1 MFLLQVIISQILL
14 VTLLSV
20 WNFQTVT
27 VTVTA
32 HAQSLLSDSEW
43 LEENKDVFG
52 KQELTLQNIP
62 LRPSDLSST
71 PTVLPESF
79 LIPLETG
86 GQNFSTVPQ
95 KPAVPLI
102 EQKDQSENPSGSFLS
117 RLFPWFSSTEQS
129 TSTNLDT
136 ASEMHNAETRVE
148 WADSEFAGIKMLIT
162 EIERLLISDPVAA
175 REMYE
180 EIEDQL
186 EIDERTRLKVQLLYY
201 LKKWS
206 SVEQL
211 AEVFLSERPES
222 KMASLM
228 FYFLNKSLMAQHKP
242 LSQNL
247 IFRKRAVETLE
258 AKFRSDFLFIL
269 SNEAFLEGDLLTAI
283 QYRIEG
289 MSKAKTAN
297 VASMEKLNGLLNQVQ
312 SPEILRILS
321 ENNKN
326 VKWLQKKI
334 FIMEL
339 ELLAKLKRYRDAL
352 GILEQRMSAAR
363 VIGDQE
369 ELEVLKQ
376 IQIRYTNALNVNPRR
391 IGVIL
396 PLSSSSVKVSRLAQQ
411 TMNGLWLALHA
422 NGIPAVPEN
431 MGDDEA
437 SQENE
442 IIGKSEDKDNAQA
455 ESDSRKFE
463 DSWELVVRDS
473 QLNPEITKSLVREL
487 VETER
492 VIAIIG
498 PLARKTSEAAAEEA
512 ERLRVPL
519 ISLSL
524 TESIPELGEF
534 IFRNNQSWKQEIQEL
549 LEYATSELQACRF
562 LILYAKTREG
572 RQKMRLFWDAAVLKG
587 CKVVAVEGFKDEGQK
602 SLVNEFDT
610 FTGKIRR
617 LGTEDKIILKELKEK
632 EVPIHNFD
640 AVFVAVG
647 SGGVKNL
654 SLIFPYSEVYKM
666 RKTTFLGDSGW
677 NDSALPYAPGLRG
690 VKNPVFVDSFFLQS
704 KTPAMQQLLR
714 LHERILYRHQ
724 NYIGPTAYTAFA
736 YDTLI
741 ILMRLLED
749 ERNQSHR
756 DLRDAL
762 INMQMFPGVT
772 GNLRFDE
779 KGKVEREMQLLT
791 LRRGKIQPLN

>member
-86 GQNFSTVPQ
+86 GQYFSTVPQ
-95 KPAVPLI
+95 KPALPLI

-201 LKKWS
+201 LEKWS
-206 SVEQL
+206 SAEQL

-283 QYRIEG
+283 QYRLEG
-289 MSKAKTAN
+289 MNKAKTAN

-376 IQIRYTNALNVNPRR
+376 IQIRYSNALNVNPRR

-422 NGIPAVPEN
+422 NEIPAVPEN

-442 IIGKSEDKDNAQA
+442 ITGKSEDKDNAQA

-690 VKNPVFVDSFFLQS
+690 VKNPVFVDSFFQQS

-741 ILMRLLED
+741 ILMQLLED

>member
-1 MFLLQVIISQILL
+1 MFLLQVIIFPILL

-20 WNFQTVT
+20 WNFQT

-86 GQNFSTVPQ
+86 GQYFSTVPQ
-95 KPAVPLI
+95 KPALPLI

-206 SVEQL
+206 SAEQL

-283 QYRIEG
+283 QYRLEG
-289 MSKAKTAN
+289 MNKAKTAN
-297 VASMEKLNGLLNQVQ
+297 VVSMEKLNGLLNKVQ

-422 NGIPAVPEN
+422 NEIPAVPEN

-442 IIGKSEDKDNAQA
+442 ITGKSEDKDNAQA

-690 VKNPVFVDSFFLQS
+690 VKNPLFVDSFFLQS
-704 KTPAMQQLLR
+704 KTPAIQQLLR

-741 ILMRLLED
+741 ILMQLLED

-762 INMQMFPGVT
+762 LNMQMFPGVT

>member
-1 MFLLQVIISQILL
+1 VFLLQVIISPILL

-20 WNFQTVT
+20 WNFQT

-86 GQNFSTVPQ
+86 GQYFSTVPQ
-95 KPAVPLI
+95 KPALPLI

-206 SVEQL
+206 SAEQL

-283 QYRIEG
+283 QYRLEG
-289 MSKAKTAN
+289 MNKAKTAN

-422 NGIPAVPEN
+422 NEIPAVPEN

-442 IIGKSEDKDNAQA
+442 ITGKSEDKDNAQA

-473 QLNPEITKSLVREL
+473 QLNQEITKSLVREL

-690 VKNPVFVDSFFLQS
+690 VKNPVFVDSFFQQS

-741 ILMRLLED
+741 ILMQLLED

-762 INMQMFPGVT
+762 LNMQMFPGVT

>member
-1 MFLLQVIISQILL
+1 VFLLQVIIFPILL

-20 WNFQTVT
+20 WNFQT

-86 GQNFSTVPQ
+86 GQYFSTVPQ
-95 KPAVPLI
+95 KPALPLI

-283 QYRIEG
+283 QYRLEG
-289 MSKAKTAN
+289 MNKAKTAN
-297 VASMEKLNGLLNQVQ
+297 VASMEKLNGLLNKVQ

-422 NGIPAVPEN
+422 NEIPAVPEN

-442 IIGKSEDKDNAQA
+442 ITGKSEDKDNAQA

>member
-1 MFLLQVIISQILL
+1 MFLLQVIISPILL
-14 VTLLSV
+14 VTLLCV
-20 WNFQTVT
+20 WNFQT

-86 GQNFSTVPQ
+86 GQYFSTVPQ
-95 KPAVPLI
+95 KPALPLI

-258 AKFRSDFLFIL
+258 AKFRIDFLFIL

-283 QYRIEG
+283 QYRLEG
-289 MSKAKTAN
+289 MNKAKTAN
-297 VASMEKLNGLLNQVQ
+297 VASMEKLNGLLNKVQ

-422 NGIPAVPEN
+422 NEIPAVPEN

-442 IIGKSEDKDNAQA
+442 ITGKSEDKDNAQA

-762 INMQMFPGVT
+762 LNMQMFPGVT

>member
-1 MFLLQVIISQILL
+1 MFLLQVIISPILL

-20 WNFQTVT
+20 WNFQT

-86 GQNFSTVPQ
+86 GQYFSTVPQ
-95 KPAVPLI
+95 KPALPLI

-206 SVEQL
+206 SAEQL

-283 QYRIEG
+283 QYRLEG
-289 MSKAKTAN
+289 MNKAKTAN

-422 NGIPAVPEN
+422 NEIPAVPEN

-442 IIGKSEDKDNAQA
+442 ITGKSEDKDNAQA

-741 ILMRLLED
+741 ILMQLLED

-762 INMQMFPGVT
+762 LNMQMFPGVT

>member
-1 MFLLQVIISQILL
+1 MFLLQVIISPILL

-20 WNFQTVT
+20 WNFQT

-86 GQNFSTVPQ
+86 GQYFSTVPQ
-95 KPAVPLI
+95 KPALPLI

-206 SVEQL
+206 SAEQL

-283 QYRIEG
+283 QYRLEG
-289 MSKAKTAN
+289 MNKAKTAN

-422 NGIPAVPEN
+422 NEIPAVPEN

-442 IIGKSEDKDNAQA
+442 ITGKSEDKDNAQA

-704 KTPAMQQLLR
+704 KTPAIQQLLR

-741 ILMRLLED
+741 ILMQLLED

-762 INMQMFPGVT
+762 LNMQMFPGVT

>member
-1 MFLLQVIISQILL
+1 MFLLQVIISPILL

-20 WNFQTVT
+20 WNFQT

-86 GQNFSTVPQ
+86 GQYFSTVPQ
-95 KPAVPLI
+95 KPALPLI

-201 LKKWS
+201 LEKWS
-206 SVEQL
+206 SAEQL

-283 QYRIEG
+283 QYRLEG
-289 MSKAKTAN
+289 MNKAKTAN

-422 NGIPAVPEN
+422 NEIPAVPEN

-442 IIGKSEDKDNAQA
+442 ITGKSEDKDNAQA

-632 EVPIHNFD
+632 EVPILNFD

-690 VKNPVFVDSFFLQS
+690 VKNPVFVDSFFQQS

-741 ILMRLLED
+741 ILMQLLED

-762 INMQMFPGVT
+762 LNMQMFPGVT

>member
-1 MFLLQVIISQILL
+1 MFLLQVIISPILL

-20 WNFQTVT
+20 WNFQT

-86 GQNFSTVPQ
+86 GQYFSTVPQ
-95 KPAVPLI
+95 KPALPLI

-206 SVEQL
+206 SAEQL

-283 QYRIEG
+283 QYRLEG
-289 MSKAKTAN
+289 MNKAKTAN
-297 VASMEKLNGLLNQVQ
+297 VASMEKLNGLLNKVQ

-422 NGIPAVPEN
+422 NEIPAVPEN

-442 IIGKSEDKDNAQA
+442 ITGKSEDKDNAQA

-690 VKNPVFVDSFFLQS
+690 VKNPLFVDSFFLQS

>member
-1 MFLLQVIISQILL
+1 MFLLQVIISPILL

-20 WNFQTVT
+20 WNFQT

-201 LKKWS
+201 LEKWS
-206 SVEQL
+206 SAEQL

-283 QYRIEG
+283 QYRLEG
-289 MSKAKTAN
+289 MNKAKTAN

-422 NGIPAVPEN
+422 NEIPAVPEN

-442 IIGKSEDKDNAQA
+442 ITGKSEDKDNAQA

-524 TESIPELGEF
+524 TENIPELGEF

-632 EVPIHNFD
+632 EVPILNFD

-690 VKNPVFVDSFFLQS
+690 VKNPVFVDSFFQQS

-741 ILMRLLED
+741 ILMQLLED

-762 INMQMFPGVT
+762 LNMQMFPGVT

>member
-1 MFLLQVIISQILL
+1 MFLLQVIIFPILL

-20 WNFQTVT
+20 WNFQT

-86 GQNFSTVPQ
+86 GQYFSTVPQ
-95 KPAVPLI
+95 KPAMPLI

-206 SVEQL
+206 SAEQL

-283 QYRIEG
+283 QYRLEG
-289 MSKAKTAN
+289 MNKAKTAN
-297 VASMEKLNGLLNQVQ
+297 VVSMEKLNGLLNQVQ

-422 NGIPAVPEN
+422 NEIPAVPEN

-442 IIGKSEDKDNAQA
+442 ITGKSEDKDNAQA

-690 VKNPVFVDSFFLQS
+690 VKNPVFVDSFFQQS

-741 ILMRLLED
+741 ILMQLLED

-762 INMQMFPGVT
+762 LNMQMFPGVT

>member
-1 MFLLQVIISQILL
+1 MFLLQVIIFPILL

-27 VTVTA
+27 VTA
-32 HAQSLLSDSEW
+32 YAQSLLSDSEW

-86 GQNFSTVPQ
+86 GQYFSTVPQ
-95 KPAVPLI
+95 KPALPLI

-206 SVEQL
+206 SAEQL

-283 QYRIEG
+283 QYRLEG
-289 MSKAKTAN
+289 MNKAKTAN
-297 VASMEKLNGLLNQVQ
+297 VVSMEKLNGLLNQVQ

-422 NGIPAVPEN
+422 NEIPAVPEN
-431 MGDDEA
+431 MGDEEA

-442 IIGKSEDKDNAQA
+442 ITGKSEDKDNAQA

-473 QLNPEITKSLVREL
+473 QLNQEITKRLVREL

-690 VKNPVFVDSFFLQS
+690 VKNPLFVDSFFLQS

-741 ILMRLLED
+741 ILMQLLED

>member
-1 MFLLQVIISQILL
+1 MFLLQVIIFPILL

-20 WNFQTVT
+20 WNFQT

-86 GQNFSTVPQ
+86 GQYFSTVPQ
-95 KPAVPLI
+95 KPALPLI

-283 QYRIEG
+283 QYRLEG
-289 MSKAKTAN
+289 MNKAKTAN
-297 VASMEKLNGLLNQVQ
+297 VASMEKLNRLLNQVQ

-422 NGIPAVPEN
+422 NEIPAVPEN

-442 IIGKSEDKDNAQA
+442 ITGKSEDKDNAQA

-473 QLNPEITKSLVREL
+473 QLNPEITKSLVRGL

-690 VKNPVFVDSFFLQS
+690 VKNPLFVDSFFLQS

-741 ILMRLLED
+741 ILMQLLED

-762 INMQMFPGVT
+762 LNMQMFPGVT

>member
-1 MFLLQVIISQILL
+1 MFLLQVIIFPILL

-20 WNFQTVT
+20 WNFQT

-86 GQNFSTVPQ
+86 GQYFSTVPQ
-95 KPAVPLI
+95 KPALPLI

-206 SVEQL
+206 SAEQL

-283 QYRIEG
+283 QYRLEG
-289 MSKAKTAN
+289 MNKAKTAN

-422 NGIPAVPEN
+422 NEIPAVPEN

-442 IIGKSEDKDNAQA
+442 ITGKSEDKDNAQA

-762 INMQMFPGVT
+762 LNMQMFPGVT

>member
-1 MFLLQVIISQILL
+1 VFLLQVIIFPILL

-20 WNFQTVT
+20 WNFQT

-86 GQNFSTVPQ
+86 GQYFSTVPQ
-95 KPAVPLI
+95 KPALPLI

-206 SVEQL
+206 SAEQL

-283 QYRIEG
+283 QYRLEG
-289 MSKAKTAN
+289 MNKAKTAN

-326 VKWLQKKI
+326 VKWLQKI
-334 FIMEL
+334 FFIMEL

-422 NGIPAVPEN
+422 NEIPAVPEN

-442 IIGKSEDKDNAQA
+442 ITGKSEDKDNAQA

-762 INMQMFPGVT
+762 LNMQMFPGVT

>member
-1 MFLLQVIISQILL
+1 MFLLQVIISPILL

-20 WNFQTVT
+20 WNFQT

-86 GQNFSTVPQ
+86 GQYFSTVPQ
-95 KPAVPLI
+95 KPAMPLI

-206 SVEQL
+206 SAEQL

-283 QYRIEG
+283 QYRLEG
-289 MSKAKTAN
+289 MNKAKTAN
-297 VASMEKLNGLLNQVQ
+297 VVSMEKLNGLLNQVQ

-422 NGIPAVPEN
+422 NEIPAVPEN

-442 IIGKSEDKDNAQA
+442 ITGKSEDKDNAQA

-741 ILMRLLED
+741 ILMQLLED

-762 INMQMFPGVT
+762 LNMQMFPGVT

>member
-1 MFLLQVIISQILL
+1 MFLLQVIISPILL
-14 VTLLSV
+14 VTLLCV
-20 WNFQTVT
+20 WNFQT

-86 GQNFSTVPQ
+86 GQYFSTVPQ
-95 KPAVPLI
+95 KPALPLI

-283 QYRIEG
+283 QYRLEG
-289 MSKAKTAN
+289 MNKAKTAN

-422 NGIPAVPEN
+422 NEIPAVPEN

-442 IIGKSEDKDNAQA
+442 ITGKSEDKDNAQA

-690 VKNPVFVDSFFLQS
+690 VKNPLFVDSFFLQS
-704 KTPAMQQLLR
+704 KTPAIQQLLR

>member
-1 MFLLQVIISQILL
+1 MFLLQVIISPILL

-20 WNFQTVT
+20 WNFQT

-86 GQNFSTVPQ
+86 GQYFSTVPQ
-95 KPAVPLI
+95 KPALPLI

-148 WADSEFAGIKMLIT
+148 WADSEFAGIKMLKT

-269 SNEAFLEGDLLTAI
+269 SYEAFLEGDLLTAI
-283 QYRIEG
+283 QYRLEG
-289 MSKAKTAN
+289 MNKAKTAN

-369 ELEVLKQ
+369 EIEVLKQ
-376 IQIRYTNALNVNPRR
+376 IQIRYSNALNVNPRR

-422 NGIPAVPEN
+422 NEIPAVPEN
-431 MGDDEA
+431 MGDEEA

-442 IIGKSEDKDNAQA
+442 ITGKSENKDNAQA

-524 TESIPELGEF
+524 TENIPELGEF

-690 VKNPVFVDSFFLQS
+690 VKNPVFVDSFFQQS

>member
-1 MFLLQVIISQILL
+1 MFLLQVIIFPILL

-20 WNFQTVT
+20 WNFQT

-86 GQNFSTVPQ
+86 GQYFSTVPQ
-95 KPAVPLI
+95 KPALPLI

-180 EIEDQL
+180 ETEDQL

-283 QYRIEG
+283 QYRLEG
-289 MSKAKTAN
+289 MNKAKTAN
-297 VASMEKLNGLLNQVQ
+297 VASMEKLNGLLNKVQ

-422 NGIPAVPEN
+422 NEIPAVPEN

-442 IIGKSEDKDNAQA
+442 ITGKSEDKDNAQA

-473 QLNPEITKSLVREL
+473 QLNQEITKSLVREL

-610 FTGKIRR
+610 FTGKTRR

-677 NDSALPYAPGLRG
+677 NDAALPYAPGLRG

-741 ILMRLLED
+741 ILMQLLED

>member
-20 WNFQTVT
+20 WNFQT

-86 GQNFSTVPQ
+86 GQYFSTVPQ
-95 KPAVPLI
+95 KPALPLI

-201 LKKWS
+201 LEKWS
-206 SVEQL
+206 SAEQL

-283 QYRIEG
+283 QYRLEG
-289 MSKAKTAN
+289 MNKAKTAN

-422 NGIPAVPEN
+422 NEIPAVPEN

-442 IIGKSEDKDNAQA
+442 ITGKSEDKDNAQA

-741 ILMRLLED
+741 ILMQLLED

-762 INMQMFPGVT
+762 LNMQMFPGVT

>member
-1 MFLLQVIISQILL
+1 MFLLQVIIFPILL

-20 WNFQTVT
+20 WNFQT

-86 GQNFSTVPQ
+86 GQYFSTVPQ
-95 KPAVPLI
+95 KPALPLI

-136 ASEMHNAETRVE
+136 ASEMHNVETRVE

-206 SVEQL
+206 SAEQL

-283 QYRIEG
+283 QYRLEG
-289 MSKAKTAN
+289 MNKAKTAN

-422 NGIPAVPEN
+422 NEIPAVPEN

-442 IIGKSEDKDNAQA
+442 ITGKSEDKDNAQA

-704 KTPAMQQLLR
+704 KTPAIQQLLR

>member
-1 MFLLQVIISQILL
+1 MFLLQVIISPILL
-14 VTLLSV
+14 VTLLCV
-20 WNFQTVT
+20 WNFQT

-86 GQNFSTVPQ
+86 GQYFSTVPQ
-95 KPAVPLI
+95 KPALPLI

-206 SVEQL
+206 SAEQL

-258 AKFRSDFLFIL
+258 AKFRIDFLFIL

-283 QYRIEG
+283 QYRLEG
-289 MSKAKTAN
+289 MNKAKTAN
-297 VASMEKLNGLLNQVQ
+297 VASMEKLNGLLNKVQ

-422 NGIPAVPEN
+422 NEIPAVPEN

-442 IIGKSEDKDNAQA
+442 ITGKSEDKDNAQA

-762 INMQMFPGVT
+762 LNMQMFPGVT

>member
-1 MFLLQVIISQILL
+1 MFLLQVIISPILL

-27 VTVTA
+27 VTA

-43 LEENKDVFG
+43 FEENKDVFS
-52 KQELTLQNIP
+52 KQELTLQNIS
-62 LRPSDLSST
+62 LSPSDLSST

-86 GQNFSTVPQ
+86 RQYISTVPQ
-95 KPAVPLI
+95 KPAMPLI

-129 TSTNLDT
+129 KSTNLAA
-136 ASEMHNAETRVE
+136 ASEMDNAETRVE

-175 REMYE
+175 MGIYE

-206 SVEQL
+206 SAEQL

-228 FYFLNKSLMAQHKP
+228 FYFLNKSLMAQYKP

-258 AKFRSDFLFIL
+258 ATFRSDFLFIL

-283 QYRIEG
+283 QYRLEG
-289 MSKAKTAN
+289 MNKAKTAN
-297 VASMEKLNGLLNQVQ
+297 VASMEKLDGLLNQVQ
-312 SPEILRILS
+312 SPEIFRILS

-352 GILEQRMSAAR
+352 EILEKRMSAAR

-369 ELEVLKQ
+369 EIEVLKQ
-376 IQIRYTNALNVNPRR
+376 IQISYTNALNVNPRR

-422 NGIPAVPEN
+422 NGITAVPEK
-431 MGDDEA
+431 MGAEED

-442 IIGKSEDKDNAQA
+442 ITGKSEDKDNALA
-455 ESDSRKFE
+455 ESYSSKFE

-632 EVPIHNFD
+632 EVSIHNFD

-677 NDSALPYAPGLRG
+677 NDSALPYALGFRG
-690 VKNPVFVDSFFLQS
+690 VKNPVFVDSFFPQS

-749 ERNQSHR
+749 EQNQSHR

-762 INMQMFPGVT
+762 LNMEMFPGVT
-772 GNLRFDE
+772 GNLSFDE

>member
-1 MFLLQVIISQILL
+1 MFLLQVIIFPILL

-20 WNFQTVT
+20 WNFQT

-86 GQNFSTVPQ
+86 GQYFSTVPQ
-95 KPAVPLI
+95 KPALPLI

-283 QYRIEG
+283 QYRLEG
-289 MSKAKTAN
+289 MNKAKTAN

-422 NGIPAVPEN
+422 NEIPAVPEN

-442 IIGKSEDKDNAQA
+442 ITGKSEDKDNAQA

-632 EVPIHNFD
+632 EVPILNFD

-690 VKNPVFVDSFFLQS
+690 VKNPVFVDSFFQQS

-741 ILMRLLED
+741 ILMQLLED

-762 INMQMFPGVT
+762 LNMQMFPGVT

>member
-1 MFLLQVIISQILL
+1 MFLLQVIISPILL

-20 WNFQTVT
+20 WNFQT

-86 GQNFSTVPQ
+86 GQYFSTVPQ
-95 KPAVPLI
+95 KPALPLI

-283 QYRIEG
+283 QYRLEG
-289 MSKAKTAN
+289 MNKAKTAN
-297 VASMEKLNGLLNQVQ
+297 VASMEKLNRLLNQVQ

-422 NGIPAVPEN
+422 NEIPAVPEN

-442 IIGKSEDKDNAQA
+442 ITGKSENKDNAQA

-473 QLNPEITKSLVREL
+473 QLNQEITKSLVREL

-741 ILMRLLED
+741 ILMQLLED

-762 INMQMFPGVT
+762 LNMQMFPGVT

>member
-1 MFLLQVIISQILL
+1 MFLLQVIIFPILL

-20 WNFQTVT
+20 WNFQT

-86 GQNFSTVPQ
+86 GQYFSTVPQ
-95 KPAVPLI
+95 KPALPLI

-283 QYRIEG
+283 QYRLEG
-289 MSKAKTAN
+289 MNKAKTAN

-369 ELEVLKQ
+369 EVEVLKQ

-422 NGIPAVPEN
+422 NEIPAVPEN

-442 IIGKSEDKDNAQA
+442 ITGKSEDKDNAQA

-473 QLNPEITKSLVREL
+473 QLNQEITKSLVREL

-704 KTPAMQQLLR
+704 KTPPMQQLLR

-741 ILMRLLED
+741 ILMQLLED

-762 INMQMFPGVT
+762 LNMQMFPGIT

>member
-1 MFLLQVIISQILL
+1 VFLLQVIISPILL

-27 VTVTA
+27 VTA
-32 HAQSLLSDSEW
+32 YAQSLLSDSEW
-43 LEENKDVFG
+43 LEQNKDVFG

-79 LIPLETG
+79 LISLETG
-86 GQNFSTVPQ
+86 GQYFSTVPQ
-95 KPAVPLI
+95 KPALPLI

-129 TSTNLDT
+129 KSTNLDT

-269 SNEAFLEGDLLTAI
+269 SYEAFLEGDLLTAI
-283 QYRIEG
+283 QYRLEG
-289 MSKAKTAN
+289 MNKAKTAN
-297 VASMEKLNGLLNQVQ
+297 VASMEKLNRLLNQVQ

-321 ENNKN
+321 GNNKN

-339 ELLAKLKRYRDAL
+339 ELLAKLKRNRDAM

-411 TMNGLWLALHA
+411 TVNGLWLALHA
-422 NGIPAVPEN
+422 NEIPAVPEN
-431 MGDDEA
+431 MGDYEA

-442 IIGKSEDKDNAQA
+442 ITGKSEDKDNAQA
-455 ESDSRKFE
+455 ESDSR
-463 DSWELVVRDS
+463 
-473 QLNPEITKSLVREL
+473 
-487 VETER
+487 
-492 VIAIIG
+492 
-498 PLARKTSEAAAEEA
+498 
-512 ERLRVPL
+512 
-519 ISLSL
+519 
-524 TESIPELGEF
+524 
-534 IFRNNQSWKQEIQEL
+534 
-549 LEYATSELQACRF
+549 
-562 LILYAKTREG
+562 
-572 RQKMRLFWDAAVLKG
+572 
-587 CKVVAVEGFKDEGQK
+587 
-602 SLVNEFDT
+602 
-610 FTGKIRR
+610 
-617 LGTEDKIILKELKEK
+617 
-632 EVPIHNFD
+632 
-640 AVFVAVG
+640 
-647 SGGVKNL
+647 
-654 SLIFPYSEVYKM
+654 
-666 RKTTFLGDSGW
+666 
-677 NDSALPYAPGLRG
+677 
-690 VKNPVFVDSFFLQS
+690 
-704 KTPAMQQLLR
+704 
-714 LHERILYRHQ
+714 
-724 NYIGPTAYTAFA
+724 
-736 YDTLI
+736 
-741 ILMRLLED
+741 
-749 ERNQSHR
+749 
-756 DLRDAL
+756 
-762 INMQMFPGVT
+762 
-772 GNLRFDE
+772 
-779 KGKVEREMQLLT
+779 
-791 LRRGKIQPLN
+791 

>member
-1 MFLLQVIISQILL
+1 VFLLQVIIFPILL

-20 WNFQTVT
+20 WNFQT

-86 GQNFSTVPQ
+86 GQYFSTVPQ
-95 KPAVPLI
+95 KPALPLI

-206 SVEQL
+206 SAEQL

-283 QYRIEG
+283 QYRLEG
-289 MSKAKTAN
+289 MNKAKTAN
-297 VASMEKLNGLLNQVQ
+297 VVSMEKLNGLLNQVQ

-422 NGIPAVPEN
+422 NEIPAVPEN

-442 IIGKSEDKDNAQA
+442 ITGKSEDKDNAQA

-741 ILMRLLED
+741 ILMQLLED

-762 INMQMFPGVT
+762 LNMQMFPGVT

>member
-1 MFLLQVIISQILL
+1 MFLLQVIISPILL

-20 WNFQTVT
+20 WNFQT

-86 GQNFSTVPQ
+86 GQYFSTVPQ
-95 KPAVPLI
+95 KPALPLI

-283 QYRIEG
+283 QYRLEG
-289 MSKAKTAN
+289 MNKAKTAN

-422 NGIPAVPEN
+422 NEIPAVPEN

-442 IIGKSEDKDNAQA
+442 ITGKSEDKDNAQA

-610 FTGKIRR
+610 FTGKTRR

-690 VKNPVFVDSFFLQS
+690 VKNPLFVDSFFLQS

>member
-1 MFLLQVIISQILL
+1 MFLLQVIIFPILL

-20 WNFQTVT
+20 WNFQT

-86 GQNFSTVPQ
+86 GQYFSTVPQ
-95 KPAVPLI
+95 KPALPLI

-206 SVEQL
+206 SAEQL

-283 QYRIEG
+283 QYRLEG
-289 MSKAKTAN
+289 MNKAKTAN
-297 VASMEKLNGLLNQVQ
+297 VVSMEKLNGLLNQVQ

-422 NGIPAVPEN
+422 NEIPAVPEN
-431 MGDDEA
+431 MGDEEA

-442 IIGKSEDKDNAQA
+442 ITGKSENKDNAQA

-690 VKNPVFVDSFFLQS
+690 VKNPVFVDSFFQQS
-704 KTPAMQQLLR
+704 NTPAMQQLLR

-741 ILMRLLED
+741 ILMQLLED

-762 INMQMFPGVT
+762 LNMQMFPGVT

>member
-1 MFLLQVIISQILL
+1 
-14 VTLLSV
+14 
-20 WNFQTVT
+20 
-27 VTVTA
+27 
-32 HAQSLLSDSEW
+32 
-43 LEENKDVFG
+43 
-52 KQELTLQNIP
+52 
-62 LRPSDLSST
+62 
-71 PTVLPESF
+71 
-79 LIPLETG
+79 
-86 GQNFSTVPQ
+86 
-95 KPAVPLI
+95 
-102 EQKDQSENPSGSFLS
+102 
-117 RLFPWFSSTEQS
+117 
-129 TSTNLDT
+129 
-136 ASEMHNAETRVE
+136 
-148 WADSEFAGIKMLIT
+148 
-162 EIERLLISDPVAA
+162 
-175 REMYE
+175 MYE

-186 EIDERTRLKVQLLYY
+186 EFDERTRLKVQLLYY

-206 SVEQL
+206 SAEQL

-283 QYRIEG
+283 QYRLEG
-289 MSKAKTAN
+289 MNKAKTAN

-369 ELEVLKQ
+369 ELEVLNQ
-376 IQIRYTNALNVNPRR
+376 IQIRYTNTLNVNPRR

-396 PLSSSSVKVSRLAQQ
+396 PLSSSSLKVSRLAQQ
-411 TMNGLWLALHA
+411 TMNGLRLAFHA
-422 NGIPAVPEN
+422 NDIPAVPEN
-431 MGDDEA
+431 LGDDGA

-442 IIGKSEDKDNAQA
+442 ITGKSEDKDNAQT

-617 LGTEDKIILKELKEK
+617 LGTGDKIILKELKEK
-632 EVPIHNFD
+632 EVPILNFD

-690 VKNPVFVDSFFLQS
+690 VKNPVFVDSFFQQS

-741 ILMRLLED
+741 ILMQLLED

-762 INMQMFPGVT
+762 LNMQMFPGVT
-772 GNLRFDE
+772 GNLLFDE
-779 KGKVEREMQLLT
+779 KGQVEREMQLLT

>member
-1 MFLLQVIISQILL
+1 VFLLQVIISPILL

-20 WNFQTVT
+20 WNFQT

-86 GQNFSTVPQ
+86 GQYFSTVPQ
-95 KPAVPLI
+95 KPAMPLI

-206 SVEQL
+206 SAEQL

-283 QYRIEG
+283 QYRLEG
-289 MSKAKTAN
+289 MNKAKTAN
-297 VASMEKLNGLLNQVQ
+297 VVSMEKLNGLLNQVQ

-422 NGIPAVPEN
+422 NEIPAVPEN

-442 IIGKSEDKDNAQA
+442 ITGKSEDKDNAQA

-473 QLNPEITKSLVREL
+473 QLNPEITKSLVHEL

-524 TESIPELGEF
+524 TENIPELGEF

-741 ILMRLLED
+741 ILMQLLED

-762 INMQMFPGVT
+762 LNMQMFPGVT

>member
-1 MFLLQVIISQILL
+1 MFLLQVIISPILL
-14 VTLLSV
+14 VTLLCV
-20 WNFQTVT
+20 WNFQT

-86 GQNFSTVPQ
+86 GQYFSTVPQ
-95 KPAVPLI
+95 KPALPLI

-206 SVEQL
+206 SAEQL

-283 QYRIEG
+283 QYRLEG
-289 MSKAKTAN
+289 MNKAKTAN

-422 NGIPAVPEN
+422 NEIPAVPEN

-442 IIGKSEDKDNAQA
+442 ITGKSEDKDNAQA

-704 KTPAMQQLLR
+704 KTPAVQQLLR

>member
-1 MFLLQVIISQILL
+1 
-14 VTLLSV
+14 
-20 WNFQTVT
+20 
-27 VTVTA
+27 
-32 HAQSLLSDSEW
+32 
-43 LEENKDVFG
+43 
-52 KQELTLQNIP
+52 
-62 LRPSDLSST
+62 
-71 PTVLPESF
+71 
-79 LIPLETG
+79 
-86 GQNFSTVPQ
+86 
-95 KPAVPLI
+95 
-102 EQKDQSENPSGSFLS
+102 
-117 RLFPWFSSTEQS
+117 
-129 TSTNLDT
+129 
-136 ASEMHNAETRVE
+136 
-148 WADSEFAGIKMLIT
+148 
-162 EIERLLISDPVAA
+162 
-175 REMYE
+175 
-180 EIEDQL
+180 
-186 EIDERTRLKVQLLYY
+186 
-201 LKKWS
+201 
-206 SVEQL
+206 
-211 AEVFLSERPES
+211 
-222 KMASLM
+222 
-228 FYFLNKSLMAQHKP
+228 
-242 LSQNL
+242 
-247 IFRKRAVETLE
+247 
-258 AKFRSDFLFIL
+258 
-269 SNEAFLEGDLLTAI
+269 
-283 QYRIEG
+283 
-289 MSKAKTAN
+289 
-297 VASMEKLNGLLNQVQ
+297 
-312 SPEILRILS
+312 
-321 ENNKN
+321 
-326 VKWLQKKI
+326 
-334 FIMEL
+334 
-339 ELLAKLKRYRDAL
+339 
-352 GILEQRMSAAR
+352 
-363 VIGDQE
+363 
-369 ELEVLKQ
+369 
-376 IQIRYTNALNVNPRR
+376 
-391 IGVIL
+391 
-396 PLSSSSVKVSRLAQQ
+396 
-411 TMNGLWLALHA
+411 
-422 NGIPAVPEN
+422 
-431 MGDDEA
+431 
-437 SQENE
+437 
-442 IIGKSEDKDNAQA
+442 
-455 ESDSRKFE
+455 
-463 DSWELVVRDS
+463 
-473 QLNPEITKSLVREL
+473 LNPEITKSLVREL

-704 KTPAMQQLLR
+704 KTPAIQQLLR

>member
-1 MFLLQVIISQILL
+1 MFLLQVIISPILL
-14 VTLLSV
+14 VTLLCV
-20 WNFQTVT
+20 WNFQT

-86 GQNFSTVPQ
+86 GQYFSTVPQ
-95 KPAVPLI
+95 KPALPLI

-117 RLFPWFSSTEQS
+117 RLFPWYSSTEQS
-129 TSTNLDT
+129 KSTNLDT
-136 ASEMHNAETRVE
+136 ASEMHNVETRVE

-201 LKKWS
+201 LEKWS
-206 SVEQL
+206 SAEQL

-283 QYRIEG
+283 QYRLEG
-289 MSKAKTAN
+289 MNKAKTAN

-422 NGIPAVPEN
+422 NEIPAVPEN

-442 IIGKSEDKDNAQA
+442 ITGKSEDKDNA
-455 ESDSRKFE
+455 
-463 DSWELVVRDS
+463 V
-473 QLNPEITKSLVREL
+473 
-487 VETER
+487 
-492 VIAIIG
+492 
-498 PLARKTSEAAAEEA
+498 
-512 ERLRVPL
+512 
-519 ISLSL
+519 SLSKFA
-524 TESIPELGEF
+524 SISTIISEMS
-534 IFRNNQSWKQEIQEL
+534 IL
-549 LEYATSELQACRF
+549 L
-562 LILYAKTREG
+562 
-572 RQKMRLFWDAAVLKG
+572 
-587 CKVVAVEGFKDEGQK
+587 
-602 SLVNEFDT
+602 
-610 FTGKIRR
+610 
-617 LGTEDKIILKELKEK
+617 
-632 EVPIHNFD
+632 
-640 AVFVAVG
+640 
-647 SGGVKNL
+647 
-654 SLIFPYSEVYKM
+654 
-666 RKTTFLGDSGW
+666 
-677 NDSALPYAPGLRG
+677 
-690 VKNPVFVDSFFLQS
+690 
-704 KTPAMQQLLR
+704 
-714 LHERILYRHQ
+714 
-724 NYIGPTAYTAFA
+724 
-736 YDTLI
+736 
-741 ILMRLLED
+741 
-749 ERNQSHR
+749 
-756 DLRDAL
+756 
-762 INMQMFPGVT
+762 
-772 GNLRFDE
+772 
-779 KGKVEREMQLLT
+779 
-791 LRRGKIQPLN
+791 

>member
-1 MFLLQVIISQILL
+1 MFLLQVIISPILL

-20 WNFQTVT
+20 WNFQT

-86 GQNFSTVPQ
+86 GQYFSTVPQ
-95 KPAVPLI
+95 KPALPLI

-201 LKKWS
+201 LEKWS
-206 SVEQL
+206 SAEQL

-283 QYRIEG
+283 QYRLEG
-289 MSKAKTAN
+289 MNKAKTAN

-422 NGIPAVPEN
+422 NEIPAVPEN

-442 IIGKSEDKDNAQA
+442 ITGKSEDKDNAQA

-632 EVPIHNFD
+632 EVPILNFD

-741 ILMRLLED
+741 ILMQLLED

-762 INMQMFPGVT
+762 LNMQMFPGVT

>member
-27 VTVTA
+27 VTA
-32 HAQSLLSDSEW
+32 YAQSLLSDSEW

-79 LIPLETG
+79 LIPIETV
-86 GQNFSTVPQ
+86 GQYFSTVPQ
-95 KPAVPLI
+95 KPALPLI

-136 ASEMHNAETRVE
+136 ASEMHNVETRVE

-269 SNEAFLEGDLLTAI
+269 SYEAFLEGDLLTAI
-283 QYRIEG
+283 QYRLEG
-289 MSKAKTAN
+289 MNKAKTAN

-442 IIGKSEDKDNAQA
+442 ITGKSEDKDNAQA

-473 QLNPEITKSLVREL
+473 QLNPEITKSLVHEL

-587 CKVVAVEGFKDEGQK
+587 CKVVAVEGFKYEGQK

-690 VKNPVFVDSFFLQS
+690 VKNPVFVDSFFQQS

>member
-1 MFLLQVIISQILL
+1 MFLLQVIIFPILL

-20 WNFQTVT
+20 WNFQT

-86 GQNFSTVPQ
+86 GQYFSTVPQ
-95 KPAVPLI
+95 KPALPLI

-206 SVEQL
+206 SAEQL

-283 QYRIEG
+283 QYRLEG
-289 MSKAKTAN
+289 MNKAKTAN
-297 VASMEKLNGLLNQVQ
+297 VASMEKLNGLLNKVQ

-422 NGIPAVPEN
+422 NEIPAVPEN

-442 IIGKSEDKDNAQA
+442 ITGKSEDKDNAQA

-741 ILMRLLED
+741 ILMQLLED

-762 INMQMFPGVT
+762 LNMQMFPGVT